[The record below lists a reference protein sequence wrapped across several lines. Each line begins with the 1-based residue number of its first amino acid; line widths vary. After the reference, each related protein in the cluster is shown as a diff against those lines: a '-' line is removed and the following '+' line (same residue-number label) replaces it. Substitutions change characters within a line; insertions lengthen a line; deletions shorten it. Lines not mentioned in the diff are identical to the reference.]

1 MTVDK
6 RESYY
11 KGLKGRDKKKK
22 KKKKEV
28 NNKEKIK

>member
-11 KGLKGRDKKKK
+11 KGLKGRDKKK
-22 KKKKEV
+22 EV
-28 NNKEKIK
+28 DNKEKIK